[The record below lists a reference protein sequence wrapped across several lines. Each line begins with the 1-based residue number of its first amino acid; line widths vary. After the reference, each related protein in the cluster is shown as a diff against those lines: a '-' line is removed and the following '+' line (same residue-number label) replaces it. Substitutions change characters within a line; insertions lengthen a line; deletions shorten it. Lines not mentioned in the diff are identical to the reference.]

1 MSACTHIRTI
11 TGRRLQGCL
20 IITLT
25 LGKRELLLWLMPGL
39 SCCSVA
45 FIPGPWL
52 KCSVLCYLWTWWC
65 RGWYY
70 ITGKCP
76 LSLGMCEAQRTVLYG
91 WRLIGLINESHS
103 LSSPSLIIR
112 ASDIRDG
119 LRQSQMMPR
128 DSRELSVTSLFILRS
143 DLVG

>member
-1 MSACTHIRTI
+1 M
-11 TGRRLQGCL
+11 
-20 IITLT
+20 
-25 LGKRELLLWLMPGL
+25 
-39 SCCSVA
+39 
-45 FIPGPWL
+45 
-52 KCSVLCYLWTWWC
+52 
-65 RGWYY
+65 
-70 ITGKCP
+70 
-76 LSLGMCEAQRTVLYG
+76 SLGMCEAQRTVLYG